1 MISASMELSAAI
13 STEVISGVYYR
24 FRYRALNEVGFGP
37 YSDFGYILTASV
49 PDKPLVLTIEPISDF
64 LMLKWQMPYNRAS
77 LVTIAEIKLLGKD
90 MQLHHEL
97 ANCDG
102 SLKEVFDARSCSI
115 PSSVLRLA
123 PFSFVQGD
131 LIKPVIRFRNQI
143 GWS

>member
-1 MISASMELSAAI
+1 MELSAAI

-49 PDKPLVLTIEPISDF
+49 PDKPLVFKIEPVLDF

-77 LVTIAEIKLLGKD
+77 LITIAEIKLLGKD

-102 SLKEVFDARSCSI
+102 SLKEIFDAR
-115 PSSVLRLA
+115 
-123 PFSFVQGD
+123 
-131 LIKPVIRFRNQI
+131 
-143 GWS
+143 